1 MRTRARR
8 GAARAGTRPTARGGL
23 VSYLLRR
30 LIALPLVLWAA
41 VSLVFFSIH
50 LIPGDPVDM
59 VLGETARPADREAL
73 RARWGLDRSVP
84 EQYARYLTGLVRGQL
99 GESYSFRRPV
109 SDLVAERYPA
119 TLLLAGSAMAVALL
133 LAIPLGALAALRRNR
148 PIDRASMLV
157 ALLGVS
163 VPNFWLGILLMLVF
177 SLWLDWL
184 PVSGFD
190 GPASVVLPAVTLGA
204 SLAGILTRM
213 TRSSLLDELG
223 HDYVRTAR
231 AKGLGTRATL
241 FKHAL
246 RNALIPVVTLVGLQF
261 GALLAGA
268 IITEKVF
275 GWPGIGALLISGV
288 QARDYP
294 VVQGCIAVIVT
305 SYVLVNLVTDLL
317 YSAIH
322 PRVRL
327 GESA

>member
-1 MRTRARR
+1 M
-8 GAARAGTRPTARGGL
+8 
-23 VSYLLRR
+23 SYLLRR
-30 LIALPLVLWAA
+30 LLALPLVLWAA

-50 LIPGDPVDM
+50 LIPGDPVDV

-73 RARWGLDRSVP
+73 RARWGLDRPVP
-84 EQYARYLTGLVRGQL
+84 EQYALYLTGLVRGQL
-99 GESYSFRRPV
+99 GESFSFRRPV
-109 SDLVAERYPA
+109 SELIAERYPA
-119 TLLLAGSAMAVALL
+119 TLLLAGSAMGVALL
-133 LAIPLGALAALRRNR
+133 FAIPLGALAALRRNR
-148 PIDRASMLV
+148 PLDRVSMLA
-157 ALLGVS
+157 ALFGVS
-163 VPNFWLGILLMLVF
+163 VPNFWLGILLMLIF

-184 PVSGFD
+184 PVSGFV

-246 RNALIPVVTLVGLQF
+246 RNALIPVVTLAGLQF

-275 GWPGIGALLISGV
+275 AWPGIGALLISGV

-305 SYVLVNLVTDLL
+305 SYVIVNLLTDLL
-317 YSAIH
+317 YAGIH

-327 GESA
+327 GDPT

>member
-1 MRTRARR
+1 M
-8 GAARAGTRPTARGGL
+8 
-23 VSYLLRR
+23 SYLLRR

-109 SDLVAERYPA
+109 SDLIAERYPA

>member
-1 MRTRARR
+1 M
-8 GAARAGTRPTARGGL
+8 
-23 VSYLLRR
+23 SYLLRR
-30 LIALPLVLWAA
+30 LIALPFVLWAA

-50 LIPGDPVDM
+50 LIPGDPVDV

-73 RARWGLDRSVP
+73 RERWGLHRPVP
-84 EQYARYLTGLVRGQL
+84 EQYARYLSGLVQGDL
-99 GESYSFRRPV
+99 GESYSYRRPV
-109 SDLVAERYPA
+109 SKLIVERYPA
-119 TLLLAGSAMAVALL
+119 TLLLAASAMAVALA
-133 LAIPLGALAALRRNR
+133 LAIPLGAIAALRRNR
-148 PIDRASMLV
+148 PIDRVSMLA
-157 ALLGVS
+157 ALFGVS

-177 SLWLDWL
+177 SLWLDWF
-184 PVSGFD
+184 PVSGFT
-190 GPASVVLPAVTLGA
+190 GPASIVLPAVTLGA

-223 HDYVRTAR
+223 HDYIRTAR
-231 AKGLGTRATL
+231 AKGVGTRATL

-246 RNALIPVVTLVGLQF
+246 RNALIPVVTLAGLQF

-275 GWPGIGALLISGV
+275 AWPGIGALLISGV

-305 SYVLVNLVTDLL
+305 SYVIVNLATDLL
-317 YSAIH
+317 YAAIH

-327 GESA
+327 GNEA

>member
-1 MRTRARR
+1 M
-8 GAARAGTRPTARGGL
+8 
-23 VSYLLRR
+23 SYLLRR